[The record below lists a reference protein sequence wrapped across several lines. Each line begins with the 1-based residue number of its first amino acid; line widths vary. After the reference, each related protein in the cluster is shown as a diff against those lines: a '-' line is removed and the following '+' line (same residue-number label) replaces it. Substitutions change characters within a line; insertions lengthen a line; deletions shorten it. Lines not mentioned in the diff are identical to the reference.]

1 MSRLLFF
8 LLFFLFIALT
18 VLASV
23 SASPTFS
30 SVDLSVSLND
40 GESEVVSIVVYD
52 LDELSVD
59 DVFLVVSPH
68 PDYVSVPSF
77 IKDIHKYQ
85 VDSHAV
91 RVDFT
96 VFVPNSQDIGFHRE
110 LITLNNQQV
119 LNVAIYNDV
128 SFVSSVKSFL
138 DRDVRF
144 GGLYVSLFSLFFV
157 LFVLVIL
164 VLIFLLYRRFLP

>member
-1 MSRLLFF
+1 M
-8 LLFFLFIALT
+8 
-18 VLASV
+18 
-23 SASPTFS
+23 
-30 SVDLSVSLND
+30 
-40 GESEVVSIVVYD
+40 
-52 LDELSVD
+52 
-59 DVFLVVSPH
+59 
-68 PDYVSVPSF
+68 
-77 IKDIHKYQ
+77 
-85 VDSHAV
+85 